1 MSMDMDPNIFMKNMN
16 LGGDE
21 VMQSF
26 SKIDFEQI
34 KSGVLG
40 VKGGGDELDMEK
52 LPKLQG

>member
-34 KSGVLG
+34 SKSN
-40 VKGGGDELDMEK
+40 
-52 LPKLQG
+52 LPILLYL